1 MSDTTAHNGLDGLD
15 TPFLAVDLA
24 VMDRNIE
31 RLAGR
36 LRGTG
41 IRLRPHAKSHKCI
54 EIARRQID
62 SGAIGLTVAT
72 VGEAEV
78 FAEAGFIDLFI
89 AYPLWVTAQ
98 KAHRLRQVASRAALR
113 VAVDSAAGAQQLA
126 EHLGD
131 LPITVVI
138 EVDSGHHRTGV
149 APNQAGPVAA
159 AARSAGLNVV
169 GIFTFPGHGYTQGHR
184 AEVAAQESHALD
196 TAAASLRAQ
205 GIDPSV
211 RSGGSTPTVGA
222 ADDTV
227 LTEVRPGVYPFNDAQ
242 QLELDVCTLDD
253 IALSAVTT
261 VVHARGRTAVVDA
274 GSKILGADRPGWA
287 TGFGRVI
294 DEPDARIVALSEHHA
309 TIEFPGAAPPPGTRL
324 RVAPNHLCNAVNLV
338 DSLVIDAA
346 DGVLHWAVA
355 ARGANA

>member
-1 MSDTTAHNGLDGLD
+1 MSLDGLD

-31 RLAGR
+31 RLAVR

-41 IRLRPHAKSHKCI
+41 IQLRPHAKSHKCV
-54 EIARRQID
+54 EIAQRQID

-72 VGEAEV
+72 IGEAEV
-78 FAEAGFIDLFI
+78 FAEAGFTDLFI
-89 AYPLWVTAQ
+89 AYPLWVTAP
-98 KAHRLRQVASRAALR
+98 KARRLHQVATRTALR
-113 VAVDSAAGAQQLA
+113 LAVDSAAGAQQLA

-131 LPITVVI
+131 LPLTVVV

-149 APNQAGPVAA
+149 AADEAGPVAA
-159 AARSAGLNVV
+159 AAQAAGLNVV
-169 GIFTFPGHGYTQGHR
+169 GIFTFPGHGYTPGQR
-184 AEVAAQESHALD
+184 AQVAAQESRALD
-196 TAAASLRAQ
+196 GAAASLRAH
-205 GIDPSV
+205 GIEPAV

-222 ADDTV
+222 ADSTV

-242 QLELDVCTLDD
+242 QFELDVCTLDD

-261 VVHARGRTAVVDA
+261 VVHARGRTAIVDA

-309 TIEFPGAAPPPGTRL
+309 TVEFPAAAPSPGTRL
-324 RVAPNHLCNAVNLV
+324 RIAPNHLCNAVNLV
-338 DSLVIDAA
+338 DSLVIDTA
-346 DGVLHWAVA
+346 GGPHHWAVA
-355 ARGANA
+355 ARGANT

>member
-1 MSDTTAHNGLDGLD
+1 M
-15 TPFLAVDLA
+15 
-24 VMDRNIE
+24 
-31 RLAGR
+31 
-36 LRGTG
+36 
-41 IRLRPHAKSHKCI
+41 
-54 EIARRQID
+54 
-62 SGAIGLTVAT
+62 
-72 VGEAEV
+72 
-78 FAEAGFIDLFI
+78 
-89 AYPLWVTAQ
+89 
-98 KAHRLRQVASRAALR
+98 ASRAALR

-149 APNQAGPVAA
+149 APDQAGPVAA

-169 GIFTFPGHGYTQGHR
+169 GIFTFPGHGYTPGHR

-211 RSGGSTPTVGA
+211 RSGGSTPT
-222 ADDTV
+222 
-227 LTEVRPGVYPFNDAQ
+227 
-242 QLELDVCTLDD
+242 VCTLDD

-309 TIEFPGAAPPPGTRL
+309 TIEFPSAAPPPGTRL

-346 DGVLHWAVA
+346 DGVRHWAVA
-355 ARGANA
+355 ARGANT